1 MLTVNTN
8 ISSSFTRR
16 QLESNSTGL
25 NTALQRL
32 STGQRINSAKD
43 DAAGLQISNRL
54 TSQVRGLNV
63 ATRNAN
69 DGISLLQVAEGAL
82 QSVTDALQRI
92 RALGLQAMNGS
103 NGISEREALDQE
115 AQQLLQEIDRV
126 NESTTFAG
134 RKVFDQG
141 NFSVLGDLDKRAVLN
156 SLKGFWISE
165 GEQRVFDAY
174 GLRAGGTQL
183 DITLSN
189 NSGSTALAS
198 VSYSGADANGRVLN
212 QVLDVNLA
220 YFDSSTLPNGGT
232 NPAQYTDRVIAHE
245 MAHAVMGRTMN
256 FAAGLPAWFI
266 EGAAEAVH
274 GADERLA
281 SDVDDGLGGIDVT
294 DILTA
299 FNADDVSGSDGYSA
313 GYAAIRY
320 MHDSI
325 KAAGGKGIKDIM
337 GYLNTNAGA
346 TLTQALTNAS
356 HGAFA
361 SLANFET
368 KFNADAAT
376 YVGAMNLT
384 NADTGAI
391 DGLDADGGTELTAE
405 SVLPNQGTGVP
416 GSQGFTLKEPKLF
429 NETAV
434 GGNAITQFQVGA
446 EAYETVQIG
455 LSSFS
460 TDTLALSRVDL
471 VDLPGLA
478 VMDIDDAL
486 AYIDR
491 QRAYMGA
498 VQNRLQS
505 TIENLQSIAENA
517 SASRSRILDT
527 DFASETSSLVSKQII
542 QQAAQSVLA
551 QANQRP
557 QAVLNLLS

>member
-16 QLESNSTGL
+16 QLESNSTALG
-25 NTALQRL
+25 TSLQRL

-92 RALGLQAMNGS
+92 RSLGLQAMNGS
-103 NGISEREALDQE
+103 NGASERAALDQE
-115 AQQLLQEIDRV
+115 AQQLLQEINRV
-126 NESTTFAG
+126 NETTTFAG

-141 NFSVLGDLDKRAVLN
+141 SFSVLGDLDQRAVLN

-165 GEQRVFDAY
+165 GEQRVFDAF
-174 GLRAGGTQL
+174 GLSADGAEL
-183 DITLSN
+183 EITFTNDS
-189 NSGSTALAS
+189 SSQTLAS
-198 VSYSGADANGRVLN
+198 VSGTSGAGGKIFDQVLN
-212 QVLDVNLA
+212 VNLA
-220 YFDSSTLPNGGT
+220 YFDASTLPNGGST
-232 NPAQYTDRVIAHE
+232 PQYTDRVIAHE

-256 FAAGLPAWFI
+256 FAGLPSWFI
-266 EGAAEAVH
+266 EGTAEAVQ

-281 SDVDDGLGGIDVT
+281 GDTAGGT
-294 DILTA
+294 NTAAILAA
-299 FNADDVSGSDGYSA
+299 FTADDVSASA
-313 GYAAIRY
+313 GYSGGYAAVRY
-320 MHDSI
+320 MHDEI

-337 GYLNTNAGA
+337 GYLQKNSGS
-346 TLTQALTNAS
+346 TLDQALTNAS
-356 HGAFA
+356 KGAFT
-361 SLANFET
+361 SLADFET
-368 KFNADAAT
+368 KFGADIAT
-376 YVGAMNLT
+376 YVASLDLT

-391 DGLDADGGTELTAE
+391 GGFDADDGNVLTAE
-405 SVLPNQGTGVP
+405 NVLLNQGTGLP
-416 GSQGFTLKEPKLF
+416 GSKGFKLVEPELF
-429 NETAV
+429 NVNGV

-446 EAYETVQIG
+446 EAYETIQVG
-455 LSSFS
+455 FS
-460 TDTLALSRVDL
+460 AFSADAMALSRLDL
-471 VDLPGLA
+471 SKTPGLA

-491 QRAYMGA
+491 QRGYMGA
-498 VQNRLQS
+498 LQNRLES
-505 TIENLQSIAENA
+505 TINNLQSIAENA
-517 SASRSRILDT
+517 AASRSRILDT
-527 DFASETSSLVSKQII
+527 DFAAETSNLVSRQII

-557 QAVLNLLS
+557 QAVLSLLG

>member
-16 QLESNSTGL
+16 QLESNSTALG
-25 NTALQRL
+25 TSLQRL

-92 RALGLQAMNGS
+92 RSLGLQAMNGS
-103 NGISEREALDQE
+103 NGASERAALDQE
-115 AQQLLQEIDRV
+115 AQQLLQEINRV
-126 NESTTFAG
+126 NETTTFAG

-141 NFSVLGDLDKRAVLN
+141 SFSVLGDLDQRAVLN

-165 GEQRVFDAY
+165 GEQRVFDAF
-174 GLRAGGTQL
+174 GLSADGAEL
-183 DITLSN
+183 EITFTNDS
-189 NSGSTALAS
+189 SSQTLAS
-198 VSYSGADANGRVLN
+198 VSGTSGAGGKIFDQVLN
-212 QVLDVNLA
+212 VNLA
-220 YFDSSTLPNGGT
+220 YFDASSLPNGGST
-232 NPAQYTDRVIAHE
+232 PQYTDRVIAHE

-256 FAAGLPAWFI
+256 FAGLPSWFI
-266 EGAAEAVH
+266 EGSAEAVQ

-281 SDVDDGLGGIDVT
+281 ADTAGGT
-294 DILTA
+294 NTAAILAA
-299 FNADDVSGSDGYSA
+299 FNADDVSASPGYSG
-313 GYAAIRY
+313 GYAAVRY
-320 MHDSI
+320 MHDEI

-337 GYLNTNAGA
+337 GYLQKNSGS
-346 TLTQALTNAS
+346 TLDQALTNAS
-356 HGAFA
+356 KGAFT
-361 SLANFET
+361 SLADFET
-368 KFNADAAT
+368 KFDADIAT
-376 YVGAMNLT
+376 YVASLDLT

-391 DGLDADGGTELTAE
+391 GGFDADGGNVLTAE
-405 SVLPNQGTGVP
+405 NVLLNQGTGLP
-416 GSQGFTLKEPKLF
+416 GSKGFKLVEPELF
-429 NETAV
+429 NVNGV

-446 EAYETVQIG
+446 EAYETIQVG
-455 LSSFS
+455 FS
-460 TDTLALSRVDL
+460 AFSADAMALSRLDL
-471 VDLPGLA
+471 NKTPGLA

-491 QRAYMGA
+491 QRGYMGA
-498 VQNRLQS
+498 LQNRLES
-505 TIENLQSIAENA
+505 TINNLQSIAENA
-517 SASRSRILDT
+517 AASRSRILDT
-527 DFASETSSLVSKQII
+527 DFAAETSNLVSRQII

-557 QAVLNLLS
+557 QAVLSLLG